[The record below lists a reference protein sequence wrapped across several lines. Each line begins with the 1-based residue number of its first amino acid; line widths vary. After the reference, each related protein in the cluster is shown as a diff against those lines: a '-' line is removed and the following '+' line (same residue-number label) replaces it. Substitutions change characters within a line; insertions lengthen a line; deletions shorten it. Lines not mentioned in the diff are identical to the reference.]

1 MTKYLEKGWT
11 IAKKLFE
18 NASIAV
24 GAYTVGDSHN
34 DVEKLTHV
42 LTKIN
47 AINNNET
54 SNNEKYLI
62 IALFLILTIVVI
74 AFIAWFIAQRA
85 IKRDRQIHSR
95 RRMMINFLKLK
106 LLIMRKISNFTLR

>member
-1 MTKYLEKGWT
+1 MSKYLDKAWT

-18 NASIAV
+18 KASIAV

-34 DVEKLTHV
+34 DVDKLTKV

-47 AINNNET
+47 TINNNET

-95 RRMMINFLKLK
+95 RREAVHNQEL
-106 LLIMRKISNFTLR
+106 